1 MFPWFG
7 TLAAQKDAA
16 ALAAEA
22 QYAAYL
28 DARNELL
35 YKVRSA
41 YFPLYELEETKKLHE
56 EHVEILSTYKS
67 LATTKF
73 QNGTGKLADAL
84 RADIMMN
91 DVKTEINILSLK
103 RKPLQVAFNNLLNRS
118 PAESIVIQ
126 DGLAEFDST
135 LFSSDSLF
143 SQNPKLTELNR
154 RIESEKAREQVA
166 LKQGMPNLGI
176 GFEYIVVEKR
186 PEMNFEDNGKDA
198 YMPMLTVSLPIYR
211 KKYKAAVNEA
221 QHMQRAFVEMK
232 TAVTNDLTTEF
243 EMALFE
249 RNKSKSE
256 IELYDQQ
263 IDQTDRVVSLLVT
276 GFSNSGTDFEEI
288 LMMQQTLLK
297 YKISKIAAR
306 KNVLI
311 ADAKLMYLSA
321 KDKKP

>member
-1 MFPWFG
+1 
-7 TLAAQKDAA
+7 
-16 ALAAEA
+16 
-22 QYAAYL
+22 
-28 DARNELL
+28 
-35 YKVRSA
+35 
-41 YFPLYELEETKKLHE
+41 
-56 EHVEILSTYKS
+56 
-67 LATTKF
+67 
-73 QNGTGKLADAL
+73 
-84 RADIMMN
+84 
-91 DVKTEINILSLK
+91 
-103 RKPLQVAFNNLLNRS
+103 
-118 PAESIVIQ
+118 
-126 DGLAEFDST
+126 
-135 LFSSDSLF
+135 
-143 SQNPKLTELNR
+143 
-154 RIESEKAREQVA
+154 
-166 LKQGMPNLGI
+166 
-176 GFEYIVVEKR
+176 
-186 PEMNFEDNGKDA
+186 MNFEDNGKDA

-256 IELYDQQ
+256 IDLYDHQ

-321 KDKKP
+321 NDKKP